1 MRLFYVKQLVRKPSI
16 STLRPLRRSEF
27 TFYCS
32 LILRA
37 RRIYF
42 PPFLVWFYRLPRIF
56 VDVDE
61 RKQSGI
67 YIKPSWLLLYLLSAC
82 RSWIP
87 PKSIFHDWTP
97 DDSLR
102 LIVARRTSLCVDIF
116 NSERCMLYIPTW
128 LESTM
133 WSKGDEV
140 RGALGALIR
149 PREFFPVF
157 RARLNWPPPCFDKL
171 IIIEEAQE
179 CYIVATIIVVITV
192 NVTWYFFYANI

>member
-1 MRLFYVKQLVRKPSI
+1 MQKRSETASPKSSKTNGLVSVRLFYVKQLVRKPSI
-16 STLRPLRRSEF
+16 STLWPLRRSEF

-42 PPFLVWFYRLPRIF
+42 PPFLVWFYRLPQIF

-61 RKQSGI
+61 RKQLGI

-97 DDSLR
+97 DDSL
-102 LIVARRTSLCVDIF
+102 IVARRTSLCVDIF
-116 NSERCMLYIPTW
+116 NSERCMLYI
-128 LESTM
+128 M
-133 WSKGDEV
+133 D
-140 RGALGALIR
+140 
-149 PREFFPVF
+149 REYDVEQGG
-157 RARLNWPPPCFDKL
+157 WG
-171 IIIEEAQE
+171 
-179 CYIVATIIVVITV
+179 
-192 NVTWYFFYANI
+192 